1 MPNAWMEALK
11 EYNKGSN
18 SWCIVKKGT
27 SEYDKV
33 QQIMKNIKNPVKKT
47 QQEIIKESNKRMKVA
62 SKLALA
68 ETRAIHKRAQA
79 IKNPSNKA
87 IVETNKSE
95 KRLHEHRMKTDVEY
109 AKKMNKPASKID
121 YNFNDVKKKKMKGII

>member
-79 IKNPSNKA
+79 IKNPSNTEMIK
-87 IVETNKSE
+87 IRKKEQK
-95 KRLHEHRMKTDVEY
+95 LHEHRMKTDVEY
-109 AKKMNKPASKID
+109 AKKINMPPKKDD
-121 YNFNDVKKKKMKGII
+121 YQFTVKKKMKGKI

>member
-33 QQIMKNIKNPVKKT
+33 KNIMEKQKKPIKMKSKG
-47 QQEIIKESNKRMKVA
+47 IIDED
-62 SKLALA
+62 
-68 ETRAIHKRAQA
+68 
-79 IKNPSNKA
+79 
-87 IVETNKSE
+87 
-95 KRLHEHRMKTDVEY
+95 RMKTDVKY
-109 AKKMNKPASKID
+109 AKKMYMPDQKPPKV
-121 YNFNDVKKKKMKGII
+121 VKMKSKGII